1 MNTMTETAALQAGA
15 DGAPVEPATPSFR
28 DELIASGLLIDT
40 GENGLYGRSQVFEDV
55 VDRLNAA
62 ITHLGADQDPEVL
75 RFPPALRRTDF
86 EDSEYLKNFPQLAG
100 TIHSFCGNDAGQM
113 RLLRC
118 LDDAMKQ
125 SDDDRDP
132 AWMEQQK
139 PTRLVLTPAAC
150 YPIYPVVAR
159 RGPLPAGGSTID
171 VLSYCFRHE
180 PSLDP
185 ARMQM
190 FRQREYVRLGNAEQ
204 VMAFRQMWIDRGS
217 LLVSLLGLPVDVDL
231 ANDPF
236 FGRGGKIVADSQRAQ
251 ELKFELLIPVA
262 NADSKT
268 ACLSFNYHMDHFG
281 GIWKIKCDDGSTAHT
296 ACVGFGMER
305 ITLALLKHHGLD
317 VNAWPDEVR
326 ALLWGDTRARIE
338 HGLKESGA

>member
-1 MNTMTETAALQAGA
+1 MNTMTDTAALSAATSA
-15 DGAPVEPATPSFR
+15 DTPAAPTFR
-28 DELIASGLLIDT
+28 DELLAAGLLIDT

-55 VDRLNAA
+55 IERLNAA
-62 ITHLGADQDPEVL
+62 ITHLGSDQEPEVL
-75 RFPPALRRTDF
+75 RFPPAMRRTDF

-118 LDDAMKQ
+118 LDDAMKK
-125 SDDDRDP
+125 SEDDRDP
-132 AWMEQQK
+132 EWMEQQK
-139 PTRLVLTPAAC
+139 PTRVVLTPAAC
-150 YPIYPVVAR
+150 YPIYPVMAK
-159 RGPLPAGGSTID
+159 RGPLPAKGSTID

-190 FRQREYVRLGNAEQ
+190 FRQREYVRLGTPEQ
-204 VMAFRQMWIDRGS
+204 VMTFRQMWVDRGS
-217 LLVSLLGLPVDVDL
+217 LLVSLLKLPVDVDL

-236 FGRGGKIVADSQRAQ
+236 FGRGGKIVADSQRSQA
-251 ELKFELLIPVA
+251 LKFELLIPVA

-281 GIWKIKCDDGSTAHT
+281 GIWKIQCDDGSTAHT
-296 ACVGFGMER
+296 GCVGFGMER
-305 ITLALLKHHGLD
+305 ITLALLRHHGLD
-317 VNAWPDEVR
+317 VNAWPDDVR
-326 ALLWGDTRARIE
+326 ALLWGDTQCRIKAALAE
-338 HGLKESGA
+338 LRV